1 MLIIPQCN
9 VFVTWVIIYLLF
21 FRYFCR
27 VERQKELF
35 IIMKTSELIRLLSR
49 KGCELERHGGRHDK
63 WVNRKTG
70 KSEWIPRHAAEV
82 PKGLAEKIM
91 KKLVGE

>member
-1 MLIIPQCN
+1 MYYFFATFASSKDKTEF
-9 VFVTWVIIYLLF
+9 FV
-21 FRYFCR
+21 
-27 VERQKELF
+27 
-35 IIMKTSELIRLLSR
+35 IMKTSELIRILIR

-70 KSEWIPRHAAEV
+70 VSEWIPRHAAEV